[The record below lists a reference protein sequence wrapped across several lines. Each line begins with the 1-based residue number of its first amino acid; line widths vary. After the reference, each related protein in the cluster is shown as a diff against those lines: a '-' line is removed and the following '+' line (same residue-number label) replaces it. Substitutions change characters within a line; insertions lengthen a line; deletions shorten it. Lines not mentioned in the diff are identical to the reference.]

1 MAVIKSKLEIYLQE
15 EIKKYRGICMP
26 VKAGMLERMF
36 VKHLA
41 CTAMHP
47 NPADEYGKTDKR
59 IRYKGGQ
66 R

>member
-1 MAVIKSKLEIYLQE
+1 MAAIKSKLEIYLEE

-47 NPADEYGKTDKR
+47 NPADE
-59 IRYKGGQ
+59 
-66 R
+66 

>member
-1 MAVIKSKLEIYLQE
+1 MTMPRKMTVNNSG
-15 EIKKYRGICMP
+15 GICMP

>member
-1 MAVIKSKLEIYLQE
+1 MPRKMTVNNSG
-15 EIKKYRGICMP
+15 GICMP

-47 NPADEYGKTDKR
+47 NPADEYGKTDRR
-59 IRYKGGQ
+59 IQYKGGQ

>member
-59 IRYKGGQ
+59 IRY
-66 R
+66 